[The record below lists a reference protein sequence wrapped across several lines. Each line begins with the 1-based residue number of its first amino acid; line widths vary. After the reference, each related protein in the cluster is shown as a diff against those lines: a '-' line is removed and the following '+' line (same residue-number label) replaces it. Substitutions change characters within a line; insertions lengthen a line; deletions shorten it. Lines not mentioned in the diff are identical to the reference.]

1 MGGGV
6 DGQVPIATN
15 GGTAA
20 GYLATP
26 PSGQGPGLIVIQEWW
41 GLVDHIKEVT
51 DRFAAEGFVALSP
64 DLYRGESTTNPDEA
78 GRKLM
83 ALDIAQ
89 AGKDLRGAA
98 DHLLSLDAVTPKKVG
113 ALGFCMGGQ
122 LAVFAATEHEQISAC
137 IDFYGIHPNVSPDF
151 SRLRCPVQAHFG
163 KDDEFVDVE
172 SAQALVAKIEA
183 AGGKVDAHYYET
195 GHAFFN
201 DSRPEAYHEASA
213 KQAWDRSLSFLRA
226 NLA

>member
-1 MGGGV
+1 MPGEMIEF
-6 DGQVPIATN
+6 PAN
-15 GGTAA
+15 GGTAS

-41 GLVDHIKEVT
+41 GLVDHIKELA
-51 DRFAAEGFVALSP
+51 DRFAAEGFVALAP
-64 DLYRGESTTNPDEA
+64 DLYRGESTSDPDEA

-98 DHLLSLDAVTPKKVG
+98 DHLLGLDAVSPKKVG

-137 IDFYGIHPNVSPDF
+137 IDFYGIHPNVQPDF
-151 SRLRCPVQAHFG
+151 STLRCPVQAHFG
-163 KDDEFVDVE
+163 NTDEFVTVE
-172 SAQALVAKIEA
+172 AARELIGKIEG
-183 AGGKVDAHYYET
+183 AGGSIDAHFYET

-201 DSRPEAYHEASA
+201 DSRPDAYSEAHA
-213 KQAWDRSLSFLRA
+213 KQAWERSLSFLRA
-226 NLA
+226 NLS

>member
-1 MGGGV
+1 MPGEMIEF
-6 DGQVPIATN
+6 PAN
-15 GGTAA
+15 GGTAS

-41 GLVDHIKEVT
+41 GLVAHIKDVT

-64 DLYRGESTTNPDEA
+64 DLYRGDNTTNPDEA

-98 DHLLSLDAVTPKKVG
+98 DHLLSLDAVSPKKVG

-122 LAVFAATEHEQISAC
+122 FAVFAATEHEQISAC
-137 IDFYGIHPNVSPDF
+137 VDFYGIHPNVNPDF
-151 SRLRCPVQAHFG
+151 SKLRGPVLAHFG
-163 KDDEFVDVE
+163 KDDGFVDVE
-172 SAQALVAKIEA
+172 TAEALVAKIKA
-183 AGGKVDAHYYET
+183 AGGSVDAHFYEA

-213 KQAWDRSLSFLRA
+213 KQAWERSLAFLRT